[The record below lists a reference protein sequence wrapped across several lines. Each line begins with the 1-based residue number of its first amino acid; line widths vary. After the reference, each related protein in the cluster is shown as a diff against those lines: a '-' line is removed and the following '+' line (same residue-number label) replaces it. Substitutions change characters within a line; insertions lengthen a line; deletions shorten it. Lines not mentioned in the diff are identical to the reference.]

1 MKRLLNLVLAVLLF
15 AVLAPAQQPSPAS
28 PAKPLPQLA
37 TTSPEFL
44 RAADEVM
51 AEMGKLL
58 DLPAKAPLKK
68 SLRSRDQIRALLV
81 KEMEEDKQP
90 EKRYADAKA
99 LEKFGLIPQGFP
111 LDSFMLDLLTEQ
123 VAGLYDPKAKE
134 FYIADWIPL
143 EEQRVVMAHEL
154 THALDDQYFSIDAW
168 EKAARPND
176 DAELARDAVIEGS
189 ALAAMLD
196 YAFRDQKVS
205 VRDLPDVTL
214 LIRSQALSEMT
225 KDPQLAKAPSFIRDE
240 LLFPY
245 LGGTVFTQQFLKANA
260 GWGDFKKVFA
270 SPPASTQQILHPEL
284 YLAGVRP
291 QAVTLPDFSGLVPLE
306 WKKLDENVLGEFG
319 LHSVLKQFLGQDRAE
334 KLSPAWL
341 GDRYTI
347 FESQKSKQTM
357 LVCRLVLRDADNASR
372 FFTNYSEAL
381 NLKYKTRTDNAH
393 RPGFLSF
400 QTPEGG
406 VFLRCQGNQCL
417 AVEGASRE
425 VFEKINQ
432 AIEWPDGPAVPA
444 PQRTASLAV
453 PAF

>member
-1 MKRLLNLVLAVLLF
+1 MKRLLSLVLVVLLF
-15 AVLAPAQQPSPAS
+15 AVMAPAQQPSPAS

-44 RAADEVM
+44 QAADEVM
-51 AEMGKLL
+51 AEMAKLL
-58 DLPAKAPLKK
+58 ALPAKTPLKK
-68 SLRSRDQIRALLV
+68 SIRSRAEIRAFLV
-81 KEMEEDKQP
+81 KEMEEDKEPQ
-90 EKRYADAKA
+90 KRYADTKT

-196 YAFRDQKVS
+196 YAFREQKVS
-205 VRDLPDVTL
+205 VRDLPDVTV

-225 KDPQLAKAPSFIRDE
+225 KDPQLAKAPPFIHDE

-270 SPPASTQQILHPEL
+270 NPPASTQQILHPEL
-284 YLAGVRP
+284 YLGGVRP
-291 QAVTLPDFSGLVPLE
+291 EPVTLPNFSGLVPPE
-306 WKKLDENVLGEFG
+306 WKKLDENVIGEFG
-319 LHSVLKQFLGQDRAE
+319 FHSVLKQFLGQDRAE
-334 KLSPAWL
+334 KLSPAWA
-341 GDRYTI
+341 GDRYAI
-347 FESQKSKQTM
+347 FENQKSKQTM
-357 LVCRLVLRDADNASR
+357 LVYRLVLRDADDAAR
-372 FFTNYSEAL
+372 FFTAYGELL

-406 VFLRCQGNQCL
+406 VFLRCQGRQCL
-417 AVEGASRE
+417 TVEGASRE

-432 AIEWPDGPAVPA
+432 VIDWPAASADPF
-444 PQRTASLAV
+444 PQKTAALV

>member
-1 MKRLLNLVLAVLLF
+1 MKRLVSLVLALLLF
-15 AVLAPAQQPSPAS
+15 AVLAPAQQPSSTS

-44 RAADEVM
+44 QAADEVM
-51 AEMGKLL
+51 AEMAKLL

-68 SLRSRDQIRALLV
+68 SIRSRDEIRAFLV

-90 EKRYADAKA
+90 EKRYADTKT

-143 EEQRVVMAHEL
+143 AEQRVVMAHEL
-154 THALDDQYFSIDAW
+154 THALDDQYFSIETW

-196 YAFRDQKVS
+196 YAFREQRVS

-225 KDPQLAKAPSFIRDE
+225 KDPQLAKAPPFVRDE

-260 GWGDFKKVFA
+260 GWGDFRKVFA
-270 SPPASTQQILHPEL
+270 NPPASTQQILHPEL

-291 QAVTLPDFSGLVPLE
+291 QPVTLPDFSGLVPPE
-306 WKKLDENVLGEFG
+306 WKKLDENVIGEFG
-319 LHSVLKQFLGQDRAE
+319 FHSVLKQFLGQERAE
-334 KLSPAWL
+334 KLSPAWA
-341 GDRYTI
+341 GDRYAI
-347 FESQKSKQTM
+347 LENQKSKQTM
-357 LVCRLVLRDADNASR
+357 LVYRLVLRDADAAAS
-372 FFTNYSEAL
+372 FFTTYSELL

-400 QTPEGG
+400 QTPDGG
-406 VFLRCQGNQCL
+406 VFLRCQGKQCL
-417 AVEGASRE
+417 TVEGASRE

-432 AIEWPDGPAVPA
+432 AIEWPAASPNPA
-444 PQRTASLAV
+444 PQKTAALAV